1 MIDQEPNWLVVG
13 VKYIASVSFGKDSL
27 AMLLMLIEKNYP
39 LDYVVFYDTG
49 MEFDSI
55 YNIRDKV
62 KEQLKELNIEY
73 VELHPQEP
81 FWISML
87 IREVKYRKKEGYHYG
102 FQWCGGACRWGTSG
116 KLQAIKKFK
125 KSLNDDVTDYVGI
138 AYDEPKRFEKAKQ
151 EGKVLPLVDWEM
163 TEKNCLEYCRNK
175 GYFWHEGGVDL
186 YDCLDR
192 VSCWCCRNKNLK
204 ELKAIYMYLPKYWKW
219 LKGLEMVIGIPMK
232 GEGKSIAELEE
243 RFKNESIQI
252 SKKEK

>member
-1 MIDQEPNWLVVG
+1 LTIAAIWLVVG

-55 YNIRDKV
+55 YHIRDEIKS
-62 KEQLKELNIEY
+62 KLKELNIEY

-87 IREVKYRKKEGYHYG
+87 IREVKYRKQEGYHYG
-102 FQWCGGACRWGTSG
+102 FSWCGGACRWGTSG
-116 KLQAIKKFK
+116 KLQAIDKFK
-125 KSLNDDVTDYVGI
+125 KTIDDDVTDYVGI
-138 AYDEPKRFEKAKQ
+138 AADEPQRFEKAKH
-151 EGKVLPLVDWEM
+151 EGKVLPLVEWNM
-163 TEKNCLEYCRNK
+163 TEADCLRYCRSK
-175 GYFWHEGGVDL
+175 GYAWQEGGVDL

-204 ELKAIYMYLPKYWKW
+204 ELKSIYRYLPKYWKR
-219 LKGLEMVIGIPMK
+219 LKGLEYRLCEPMK
-232 GEGKSIAELEE
+232 GNGKSILELEQRFEDEIEAELT
-243 RFKNESIQI
+243 SA
-252 SKKEK
+252 